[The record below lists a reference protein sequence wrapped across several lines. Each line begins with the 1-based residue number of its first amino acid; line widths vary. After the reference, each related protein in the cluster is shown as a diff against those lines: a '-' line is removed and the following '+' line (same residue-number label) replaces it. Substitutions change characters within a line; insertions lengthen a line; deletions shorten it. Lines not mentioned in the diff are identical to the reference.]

1 MGISKR
7 LLEEDYERIHLLESV
22 YLQEVYEMSLSE
34 FYEDTHVE
42 LGVRDEK
49 ERKWP
54 FRKGKCTSV
63 VGARKAKNRHKSLN
77 GDRVTLF

>member
-7 LLEEDYERIHLLESV
+7 LFEEDYERVHLLDSI
-22 YLQEVYEMSLSE
+22 YLQEVYDNLFE

-42 LGVRDEK
+42 LGVRNEK

-54 FRKGKCTSV
+54 FRKVKPTSV
-63 VGARKAKNRHKSLN
+63 VGARKAKNRHKSLD
-77 GDRVTLF
+77 GDRITLF